1 MSKQLSSKEAG
12 YAKNM
17 NFFADKLKLFFALFF
32 ISFFSLEGFAQTV
45 YTWTG
50 SAGGTSWNDSGN
62 WAGNVADISG
72 SSEVKIVLE
81 NNVEISDDL
90 TFNSSGSNQI
100 TIDTNGYNFKCNRI
114 ILVDTVNNNNNASAS
129 VIFSGSGTL
138 STKIFDF
145 PSTGT
150 HSLTVESGTT
160 FKITSKFFGNV
171 DNSSDKFEFK
181 GNGTLYIPASGA
193 DLTYGQCGVFYDS
206 TLTVLP
212 IGTPTYFSISSDG
225 KSIHP
230 ADSAEG
236 LGITCSV
243 TRNGGDANVSF
254 SYTAEVLGGASLSD
268 FLFKGAALTG
278 SGEVIV
284 QGSSNT
290 ETVHLKYNG
299 SGLSAGDG
307 VKLSF
312 KTPDK
317 SMIIAEIVWVEQS
330 PVWTGNVSSDWGDS
344 RNWSNGTVPGN
355 NSEVVISSGCT
366 NYPEITAAAFAKSVA
381 IKSNASI
388 VISGGSLK
396 VESIICTGNSSM
408 DISGGILKISSL
420 IETKD
425 FGCINSSGSGG
436 TVEISGNCT
445 FKAINPQRCE
455 FFNIVTDS
463 GSTFSIEN
471 DIYVLGNWTNLGI
484 FDAQGHTVF
493 FTGNSSDSS
502 VTAGSSHFSGFVV
515 KKDISVN
522 DSVVIDGAA
531 VFYKGVKSLS
541 SGNFVFNGSVDCKS
555 DVTLG
560 CGFSFG
566 TGSSFSAPAGNLYL
580 KGNSDFSGCG
590 SFSHNDGTIYF
601 HGFTPAD
608 VRTLTTK
615 DSQEFYN
622 LNISGS
628 VNLELNGAVKA
639 RKFQL
644 SDEARGYTSTYTTEL
659 TGSGSLAAEEIVLTK
674 CSSLSDASNSA
685 CLVLNADLTSNK
697 KIKTENGV
705 FIEIKSGKTLK
716 AASLVHETS
725 QSTPFSEIRVYG
737 TLDVTDAASAGDGTI
752 QLSEKSGGSGGIK
765 LSVFSGGSVKS
776 KKITVQGNFSNGSD
790 SAVISNAGTIE
801 VSDEISIKSD
811 GSGSENVLELLD
823 GFQLSGS
830 GTLKIDSS
838 ILKYSGTSA
847 ASSDFSV
854 ELLGN
859 TGKPVKI
866 VSDSAKITFGN
877 VSYIDEPELSVRGKS
892 ALTATSGGTVSKLT
906 TETEDTVF
914 YPGGNFTVSGE
925 TWLSGKV
932 EASGASDE
940 LCFRGNIV
948 SKSGTAAVKALTVYA
963 GKASASPLDLV
974 KVSGS
979 PSGCALKIDC
989 NFENYADFV
998 IEDSVKF
1005 EVSGNFSGNGRFK
1018 ASSSEMKFGG
1028 NIDFSSTEF
1037 DANGGTLTFAAS
1049 DSNPKILT
1057 AKSDGSTQLCNLSI
1071 SAGTNV
1077 ESSSSF
1083 SLSGNWN
1090 NENLAGGFKASAGTV
1105 NFSDSADSVSV
1116 KGNNE
1121 FYVLKFENSGTTVK
1135 RVRFD
1140 SGKIQKINGKIISL
1154 GNESGRIKLT
1164 SDAAAP
1170 SYSDSST
1177 WWKIDLPSGNV
1188 PAQYEF
1194 TYTDVEYS
1202 ESANDIAHDWGSSV
1216 AESVE
1221 ASTKNWFYRH
1231 FYWYG
1236 TIDTKWATPGN
1247 WSTNAASYAASSF
1260 YPPYLRG
1267 SSEITI
1273 AKNDVN
1279 ILVLDGAE
1287 YTVKNLTVSAG
1298 ASVDFNG
1305 KKISIAGN
1313 EVSDCFTNAGTVRL
1327 SGEESIVMPLDDW
1340 SKVVQADGSYIEY
1353 YGALGETLPWKTSCK
1368 NLRFA
1373 DGAASSVS
1381 GTGIVSAVSVDGD
1394 TLIENGRDNELILS
1408 GANVF
1413 SGGVQIMSAGRL
1425 TLNAAGNLEIK
1436 ADAECTSL
1444 TVVSPV
1450 VLNGNVSTS
1459 ENQVYEKDV
1468 TGSSGFVLDAGSGH
1482 IKFGRDSVSD
1492 SVKISSLS
1500 DQVYKSPIK
1509 ASAGLIFDA
1518 GSSKVKFENSGGLS
1532 PFVESA
1538 GNQIY
1543 KSTVWISSPAADSFS
1558 FTSSSSAVDIQF
1570 CKGLETQDS
1579 ENTAVLLD
1587 VSPDGN
1593 VYFSGAGTV
1602 GGAASQI
1609 NCTGTVYFACS
1620 SNAQEL
1626 KLSSPAKA
1634 LNVVHLGGNLVL
1646 AGNADTVEAEKDLVL
1661 LNGSSS
1667 VIFSDV
1673 DSGRTDLFRYLR
1685 ADSDSDAPDT
1695 ASSSLIALPSSWPD
1709 NSAGF
1714 PDGDTNPFCASITG
1728 LGGKTLKAGKNF
1740 YANSVDLLGSDSWN
1754 LVIPPTE
1761 NASDCFAEMYNLAV
1775 SHCRATSAVA
1785 ACEYCTDSGENSNI
1799 DFVRPELNVAYTVF
1813 DDVICLEFSEPVENS
1828 NNEISK
1834 AVNKAFFYF
1843 NGSAEESFAGSF
1855 TDADCAVSTDGQ
1867 GDLHKFYI
1875 KAGIP
1880 WNTDATGSSAGALQ
1894 SSDRSGI
1901 HRSSIPYVK
1910 MKKAAPAFFASLRD
1924 EHKNRL
1930 ASRDF
1935 TAVADKAAPVL
1946 IAVSTGQE
1954 LHSPYSQSEGESS
1967 QPPYDAHNFIE
1978 LQYSEEILI
1987 PGVAKDCVNVQ
1998 SSASLGNVSGT
2009 SGLTV
2014 AGFAKFSLGSIL
2026 CGTNDGS
2033 AVDSIHALYRNFATS
2048 SSEAMNYNGS
2058 YSNPQTHRVRI
2069 SVAGYSG
2076 GTVVPQDANTYRSWS
2091 GYIDSISSP
2100 DSAEVVRIANPLITD
2115 IAVQPNA
2122 VDAAGTARH
2131 PLSVLV
2137 VNQRASENDSVLY
2150 GAWDTNPPS
2159 FACFRGKTSWAAMAS
2174 SNECEALGVG
2184 DEGAT
2189 FISRMEFHLF
2199 DNKPSFSASDLAAWR
2214 SRVGWVSSFGEE
2226 GSVLT
2231 AARSYAADI
2240 FGGAKPFAFASDSD
2254 RATGGIRYSSLY
2266 NQASGFKYS
2275 AEDSD
2280 SFQSFASSEISPKVT
2295 INIFND
2301 LNANRRVSTLG
2312 ADGLYFSISMPPASR
2327 YSLRQTF
2334 TICYDDSAAFVT
2346 DLAGNR
2352 LRSATIKT
2360 IDITP
2365 PSFNFTLAP
2374 LGQNKLYILFSKKIA
2389 FTDSVLEN
2397 ISKNLELVEGNS
2409 LSAGLKIDENVPAK
2423 LCFSGNTAT
2432 GFLLELNRNVTL
2444 DDVKKLC
2451 ISVKNT
2457 GTGIDPITGLSANVS
2472 CIQDEL
2478 GNYALVHSA
2487 HALSDFAVNAV
2498 QVNYAYDNRLID
2510 EDGQPLPYSVSD
2522 GNWAARDFSAGQKNS
2537 GTLLSGHDIS
2547 INANIYDGTQDN
2559 SGGFAD
2565 SGVPV
2570 LFADNSP
2577 DAEALSTEINLNAQ
2591 KNLRI
2596 WLPGLT
2602 SDVFKSF
2609 ATANNSEFTEFVSG
2623 VLNGN
2628 SATFTL
2634 PVTREAQYNSW
2645 GGGNQISFIFA
2656 LTDSSNEI
2664 VKIRHVP
2671 FYENENSYSEPGG
2684 VEYPLFA
2691 VRQVSSDIS
2700 DIDLWSFRLKDE
2712 KLQRGGVSILNN
2724 VINANQGEKTTVQ
2737 VDMAQDGNL
2746 NVVVVTLDGN
2756 IVTYL
2761 QHGRVSS
2768 GTHYYRWDGKNNS
2781 GNKVARGLYFIRVT
2795 GSGIDETRKVMVVK
2809 E

>member
-12 YAKNM
+12 YDKNM

-62 WAGNVADISG
+62 WADGNVADISG

-90 TFNSSGSNQI
+90 RFNSSGSNQI
-100 TIDTNGYNFKCNRI
+100 TIDTNGYNFECNRI
-114 ILVDTVNNNNNASAS
+114 ILVDMVYNNKASAS

-138 STKIFDF
+138 STEIFDF
-145 PSTGT
+145 PNTGT

-171 DNSSDKFEFK
+171 YNSSDKFEFK

-268 FLFKGAALTG
+268 FLFKEAALTG

-436 TVEISGNCT
+436 TVEISGDCT

-463 GSTFSIEN
+463 GSTFSIKN

-541 SGNFVFNGSVDCKS
+541 SGNLVFNGSVDCKT

-628 VNLELNGAVKA
+628 VNLELKGAVKA

-685 CLVLNADLTSNK
+685 YLVLNADLTSNK

-705 FIEIKSGKTLK
+705 SIEIKSGKTLK

-925 TWLSGKV
+925 TWLYGKV

-1049 DSNPKILT
+1049 DSNPKIFT

-1135 RVRFD
+1135 TVRFD

-1177 WWKIDLPSGNV
+1177 WWKIDLLSGNI

-1202 ESANDIAHDWGSSV
+1202 ESVNDIAHDWGSSV

-1260 YPPYLRG
+1260 FPPYLRG

-1273 AKNDVN
+1273 AKNDTN
-1279 ILVLDGAE
+1279 VLTLEDSE

-1298 ASVDFNG
+1298 TSVDFNG
-1305 KKISIAGN
+1305 KKISIAD
-1313 EVSDCFTNAGTVRL
+1313 SLTNAGTIRL
-1327 SGEESIVMPLDDW
+1327 SGSETIDLPDW
-1340 SKVVQADGSYIEY
+1340 SNVSKVVQDDGSFIEY
-1353 YGALGETLPWKTSCK
+1353 YGALGGTLPWQTSCK
-1368 NLRFA
+1368 NLKFA
-1373 DGAASSVS
+1373 DGAFSSVS
-1381 GTGIVSAVSVDGD
+1381 GTGVVSAVSVEGS
-1394 TLIENGRDNELILS
+1394 TLIENGSGNELILS
-1408 GANVF
+1408 GANDF
-1413 SGGVQIMSAGRL
+1413 SGGVKIAVAGRL
-1425 TLNAAGNLEIK
+1425 AINAASELKIEAN
-1436 ADAECTSL
+1436 ADCTSL
-1444 TVVSPV
+1444 TVISPA
-1450 VLNGNVSTS
+1450 VLNGNVTTL

-1468 TGSSGFVLDAGSGH
+1468 TGTSGFVLDAGTGL
-1482 IKFGRDSVSD
+1482 IKFGRESVSAQI
-1492 SVKISSLS
+1492 KITSTS

-1509 ASAGLIFDA
+1509 AYSGLIFDSA
-1518 GSSKVKFENSGGLS
+1518 SSAVKFEGSC
-1532 PFVESA
+1532 PYIESS

-1543 KSTVWISSPAADSFS
+1543 KSTVQISQISLPATDSFA
-1558 FTSSSSAVDIQF
+1558 FKAAPSSAIQF
-1570 CKGLETQDS
+1570 CKGVETLSS
-1579 ENTAVLLD
+1579 ENMAVSLD
-1587 VSPDGN
+1587 GD
-1593 VYFSGAGTV
+1593 VYFSDSGTI
-1602 GGAASQI
+1602 GGSVSSVT
-1609 NCTGTVYFACS
+1609 CSETVYFACS
-1620 SNAQEL
+1620 TDAQILNL
-1626 KLSSPAKA
+1626 KSPAKA
-1634 LNVVHLGGNLVL
+1634 LNVVLLGGTLELGGN
-1646 AGNADTVEAEKDLVL
+1646 ANTVEAVNDFVL
-1661 LNGSSS
+1661 LSGLSS
-1667 VIFSDV
+1667 VIYKDGDGTSGT
-1673 DSGRTDLFRYLR
+1673 SGRNDLFRYIR
-1685 ADSDSDAPDT
+1685 ASSDSDSPDT
-1695 ASSSLIALPSSWPD
+1695 ADSSLNALPSAWPE
-1709 NSAGF
+1709 NLPGF
-1714 PDGDTNPFCASITG
+1714 PDGESTPFCAKIQG
-1728 LGGKTLKAGKNF
+1728 LEGRTLKTGKNF
-1740 YANSVDLLGSDSWN
+1740 YANSVDLLASASWN
-1754 LVIPPTE
+1754 LEIPSAE
-1761 NASDCFAEMYNLAV
+1761 NATDCFAELYNLEV
-1775 SHCRATSAVA
+1775 SNCNASNDVS
-1785 ACEYCTDSGENSNI
+1785 ACEKCTDSGGNSKI
-1799 DFVRPELNVAYTVF
+1799 DFIRPKLNVACTVF
-1813 DDVICLEFSEPVENS
+1813 DDVIKLEFSESIENS

-1834 AVNKAFFYF
+1834 AVRKAFFYY
-1843 NGSAEESFAGSF
+1843 NGSMDEAFEGSF
-1855 TDADCAVSTDGQ
+1855 VDADCSVSTDGQ
-1867 GDLHKFYI
+1867 GDLQTFYV
-1875 KAGIP
+1875 KAGNK
-1880 WNTDATGSSAGALQ
+1880 WNTDATGSSAGDSQ
-1894 SSDRSGI
+1894 SSDRSGV
-1901 HRSSIPYVK
+1901 HRSAIPYVK
-1910 MKKAAPAFFASLRD
+1910 MLKAWPTFFASLRD

-1930 ASRDF
+1930 ASKDF
-1935 TAVADKAAPVL
+1935 TDVADGAAPVL

-1954 LHSPYSQSEGESS
+1954 LHSPYSQPVGEES

-1978 LQYSEEILI
+1978 LQYSEEVFV
-1987 PGVAKDCVNVQ
+1987 PGVAKDSVNIQ
-1998 SSASLGNVSGT
+1998 SSASLGNVSGS

-2014 AGFAKFSLGSIL
+2014 AGIARFSSGSIS

-2033 AVDSIHALYRNFATS
+2033 DVESIHALYRNFATTRS
-2048 SSEAMNYNGS
+2048 DAMNYDSS
-2058 YSNPQTHRVRI
+2058 YLNPQTHRLRI
-2069 SVAGYSG
+2069 SVAGFSG
-2076 GTVVPQDANTYRSWS
+2076 GTVVPQDSNTYRSWF

-2100 DSAEVVRIANPLITD
+2100 ESATVACISNPLITD
-2115 IAVQPNA
+2115 NAAQPNA
-2122 VDAAGTARH
+2122 IDAVGTALH
-2131 PLSVLV
+2131 PLPVLY
-2137 VNQRASENDSVLY
+2137 VNQRAFEHDSVLY

-2159 FACFRGKTSWAAMAS
+2159 FACFRGKTEWTAMAS
-2174 SNECEALGVG
+2174 SNECEVLGIG

-2189 FISRMEFHLF
+2189 FINRMEFHLF

-2275 AEDSD
+2275 ADDSD

-2301 LNANRRVSTLG
+2301 LNTNRRVSTLG

-2457 GTGIDPITGLSANVS
+2457 GTGIDPVTGLSANVS

-2510 EDGQPLPYSVSD
+2510 EDGQLLPYSVSD

-2645 GGGNQISFIFA
+2645 GDGNQISFIFA

>member
-1 MSKQLSSKEAG
+1 MLKQLSSKEAG

-50 SAGGTSWNDSGN
+50 SAGGTSWNYSGN
-62 WAGNVADISG
+62 WADGKVADISG
-72 SSEVKIVLE
+72 SYEVKIVLE

-100 TIDTNGYNFKCNRI
+100 TIDTNGYNFECNRI
-114 ILVDTVNNNNNASAS
+114 ILVDMVYNKASAS

-138 STKIFDF
+138 STEILDF
-145 PSTGT
+145 PNTGT

-171 DNSSDKFEFK
+171 YNSSDKFEFK

-243 TRNGGDANVSF
+243 TRNGGSDNVSF
-254 SYTAEVLGGASLSD
+254 SYTAEALGGASLSD

-396 VESIICTGNSSM
+396 VESIICTGNSNM

-471 DIYVLGNWTNLGI
+471 DIYVLGNWTNHGN

-541 SGNFVFNGSVDCKS
+541 SGNFVFNGSVDCKN

-615 DSQEFYN
+615 DSQEFHN

-628 VNLELNGAVKA
+628 VNLELNG
-639 RKFQL
+639 
-644 SDEARGYTSTYTTEL
+644 
-659 TGSGSLAAEEIVLTK
+659 
-674 CSSLSDASNSA
+674 
-685 CLVLNADLTSNK
+685 
-697 KIKTENGV
+697 
-705 FIEIKSGKTLK
+705 
-716 AASLVHETS
+716 
-725 QSTPFSEIRVYG
+725 
-737 TLDVTDAASAGDGTI
+737 
-752 QLSEKSGGSGGIK
+752 
-765 LSVFSGGSVKS
+765 
-776 KKITVQGNFSNGSD
+776 
-790 SAVISNAGTIE
+790 
-801 VSDEISIKSD
+801 
-811 GSGSENVLELLD
+811 
-823 GFQLSGS
+823 
-830 GTLKIDSS
+830 
-838 ILKYSGTSA
+838 
-847 ASSDFSV
+847 
-854 ELLGN
+854 
-859 TGKPVKI
+859 
-866 VSDSAKITFGN
+866 
-877 VSYIDEPELSVRGKS
+877 
-892 ALTATSGGTVSKLT
+892 
-906 TETEDTVF
+906 
-914 YPGGNFTVSGE
+914 
-925 TWLSGKV
+925 
-932 EASGASDE
+932 
-940 LCFRGNIV
+940 
-948 SKSGTAAVKALTVYA
+948 AVKALTVYA

-1049 DSNPKILT
+1049 DSNPKIFT

-1135 RVRFD
+1135 TVRFD

-1202 ESANDIAHDWGSSV
+1202 ESVNDIAHDWGSSV

-1260 YPPYLRG
+1260 FPPYLRG

-1273 AKNDVN
+1273 AKNDTN
-1279 ILVLDGAE
+1279 VLTLEDSE

-1298 ASVDFNG
+1298 TSVDFNG
-1305 KKISIAGN
+1305 KKISIAD
-1313 EVSDCFTNAGTVRL
+1313 SLTNAGTIRL
-1327 SGEESIVMPLDDW
+1327 SGSETIDLPDW
-1340 SKVVQADGSYIEY
+1340 SNVSKVVQDDGSFIEY
-1353 YGALGETLPWKTSCK
+1353 YGAMGGTLPWQTSCK
-1368 NLRFA
+1368 NLKFA
-1373 DGAASSVS
+1373 DGAFSSVS
-1381 GTGIVSAVSVDGD
+1381 GTGVVSAVSVEGS
-1394 TLIENGRDNELILS
+1394 TLIENGSGNELILS
-1408 GANVF
+1408 GANDF
-1413 SGGVQIMSAGRL
+1413 SGGVKIAAAGRL
-1425 TLNAAGNLEIK
+1425 TINAASELKIEAN
-1436 ADAECTSL
+1436 ADCTSL
-1444 TVVSPV
+1444 TVISPA
-1450 VLNGNVSTS
+1450 VLNGNVTTL

-1468 TGSSGFVLDAGSGH
+1468 TGTSGFVLDAGTGL
-1482 IKFGRDSVSD
+1482 IKFGRESVSAQI
-1492 SVKISSLS
+1492 KITSTS

-1509 ASAGLIFDA
+1509 AYSGLIFDSA
-1518 GSSKVKFENSGGLS
+1518 SSAVKFEGSCS
-1532 PFVESA
+1532 YIESS

-1543 KSTVWISSPAADSFS
+1543 KSTVQISQISLPATDSFA
-1558 FTSSSSAVDIQF
+1558 FKAAPSSAIQF
-1570 CKGLETQDS
+1570 CKGVETLSS
-1579 ENTAVLLD
+1579 ENMAVSLD
-1587 VSPDGN
+1587 GD
-1593 VYFSGAGTV
+1593 VYFSDSGTI
-1602 GGAASQI
+1602 GGSVSSVT
-1609 NCTGTVYFACS
+1609 CSGTVYFACS
-1620 SNAQEL
+1620 TDAQILNL
-1626 KLSSPAKA
+1626 KSPAKA
-1634 LNVVHLGGNLVL
+1634 LNVVLLGGTLELGGN
-1646 AGNADTVEAEKDLVL
+1646 ANTVEAVNDFVL
-1661 LNGSSS
+1661 LSGLSS
-1667 VIFSDV
+1667 VIYKDGDGTSGT
-1673 DSGRTDLFRYLR
+1673 SGRNDLFRYIR
-1685 ADSDSDAPDT
+1685 ASSDSDSPDT
-1695 ASSSLIALPSSWPD
+1695 ADSSLNALPSAWPE
-1709 NSAGF
+1709 NLPGF
-1714 PDGDTNPFCASITG
+1714 PDGESTPFCAKIQG
-1728 LGGKTLKAGKNF
+1728 LEGRTLKAGKNF
-1740 YANSVDLLGSDSWN
+1740 YANSVDLLASASWN
-1754 LVIPPTE
+1754 LEIPSAE
-1761 NASDCFAEMYNLAV
+1761 NATDCFAELYNLEV
-1775 SHCRATSAVA
+1775 SNCNASNDVS
-1785 ACEYCTDSGENSNI
+1785 ACEKCTDSGGNSKI
-1799 DFVRPELNVAYTVF
+1799 DFIRPKLNVACTVF
-1813 DDVICLEFSEPVENS
+1813 DDVIKLEFSESIENS

-1834 AVNKAFFYF
+1834 AVRKAFFYY
-1843 NGSAEESFAGSF
+1843 NGSMDKAFEGSF
-1855 TDADCAVSTDGQ
+1855 VDADCSVSTDGQ
-1867 GDLHKFYI
+1867 GDLQIFYV
-1875 KAGIP
+1875 KAENK
-1880 WNTDATGSSAGALQ
+1880 WNTDATGSSAGDSQ
-1894 SSDRSGI
+1894 SSDRSGV
-1901 HRSSIPYVK
+1901 HSSAIPYVK
-1910 MKKAAPAFFASLRD
+1910 MLKAAPTFFASLRD

-1930 ASRDF
+1930 ASKDF
-1935 TAVADKAAPVL
+1935 TDVADGAAPVL

-1954 LHSPYSQSEGESS
+1954 LHSPYSQPVGEES

-1978 LQYSEEILI
+1978 LQYSEEVFV
-1987 PGVAKDCVNVQ
+1987 PGVAKDSVNIQ
-1998 SSASLGNVSGT
+1998 SSASLGNVSGS

-2014 AGFAKFSLGSIL
+2014 AGIARFSSGSIS

-2033 AVDSIHALYRNFATS
+2033 DVESIHALYRNFATTRS
-2048 SSEAMNYNGS
+2048 DAMNYDSS
-2058 YSNPQTHRVRI
+2058 YLNPQTHRLRI
-2069 SVAGYSG
+2069 SVAGFSG
-2076 GTVVPQDANTYRSWS
+2076 GTVVPQDSNTYRSWF

-2100 DSAEVVRIANPLITD
+2100 ESATVACIANPLITD
-2115 IAVQPNA
+2115 NAAQPNA
-2122 VDAAGTARH
+2122 VDAVGTALH
-2131 PLSVLV
+2131 PLPVLY
-2137 VNQRASENDSVLY
+2137 VNQRAFEHDSVLY

-2159 FACFRGKTSWAAMAS
+2159 FACFRGKTEWTAMAS
-2174 SNECEALGVG
+2174 SNECEVLGIG

-2189 FISRMEFHLF
+2189 FINRMEFHLF

-2397 ISKNLELVEGNS
+2397 ISKNLELVKGNS

-2444 DDVKKLC
+2444 DDVKKLY